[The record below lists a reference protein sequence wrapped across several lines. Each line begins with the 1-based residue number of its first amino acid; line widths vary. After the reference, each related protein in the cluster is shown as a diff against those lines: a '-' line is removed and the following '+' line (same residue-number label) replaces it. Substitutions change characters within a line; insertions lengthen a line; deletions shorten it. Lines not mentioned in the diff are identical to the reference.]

1 MSVFYVYVRCCNL
14 SDKGALIDTF
24 GRHSSAG
31 SRGRGCYTQSAC
43 STQTQN
49 ESLSSNGLQNI
60 QSSVLT
66 QDTANIIPAQQ
77 QLLDGFSPLA
87 PDCKAAIL
95 ARSARAEPV
104 FAGICTVS
112 ALPAMAGR
120 ASSPGSAVQNLLQYL
135 ADF

>member
-66 QDTANIIPAQQ
+66 QDTANIIPPSSNYWTGSVPLRRIAK
-77 QLLDGFSPLA
+77 LPFSPGPHGQNRFLRGFA
-87 PDCKAAIL
+87 LFLHCCHGGPRQQPWV
-95 ARSARAEPV
+95 RSAKSASV
-104 FAGICTVS
+104 FG
-112 ALPAMAGR
+112 
-120 ASSPGSAVQNLLQYL
+120 
-135 ADF
+135 